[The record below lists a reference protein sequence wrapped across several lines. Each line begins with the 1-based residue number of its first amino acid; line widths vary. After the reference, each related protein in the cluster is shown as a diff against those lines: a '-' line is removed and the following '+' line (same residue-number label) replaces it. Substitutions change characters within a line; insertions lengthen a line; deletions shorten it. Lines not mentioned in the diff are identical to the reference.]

1 MCGNNEH
8 EAETGQVVALR
19 NKDACAVVSCS
30 SFCAGKFCGDEDMP
44 TELSELEDDVPAASE
59 DGVALSL
66 SGGGYRAMVFHVG
79 ALWRLNEVGLLGK
92 LTRISSVSGGS
103 ITAGALALAWKNLNF
118 QNGIAKLFGDFVAQI
133 RKMADTNV
141 DVGAVI
147 GGILLPGTISD
158 RVAEAYDE
166 VLFKGATLQDLPD
179 DTGRKAPRFVINAT
193 NVQTAALW
201 RFSRPF
207 MGDYRVGLIHNP
219 DVKLSSAVAA
229 SSAFPPILSP
239 ATLRLTQK
247 VVATEGAD
255 LNQAPYT
262 QVAILSDGGVYD
274 NLGLETVKRFT
285 TLLVSDA
292 GQKIAPEPEPHEDWA
307 RHSLRI
313 LDTIDNQ
320 VRSLRRRQ
328 LIELLQEARPYRH
341 LLGNPYQFRRL
352 QTDGGSTRLRPQKSN
367 SSCGN
372 SDPPAEHATR
382 AAGQA
387 HKLGLR
393 GMRCSI
399 ANLHRRDIEFE
410 ARYFDYPAYK
420 ISVTRRVLMGA
431 DNTSRSVLL
440 AFLGRLNEECIPR
453 FQFRR
458 QTICFSKHIFCHVQ
472 CRTDLFR

>member
-1 MCGNNEH
+1 
-8 EAETGQVVALR
+8 
-19 NKDACAVVSCS
+19 
-30 SFCAGKFCGDEDMP
+30 MP
-44 TELSELEDDVPAASE
+44 TELSEPKDDLPAASE

-79 ALWRLNEVGLLGK
+79 ALWRLNEVGLLAR

-118 QNGIAKLFGDFVAQI
+118 QNGIAKRFDDFVAQI

-166 VLFKGATLQDLPD
+166 VLFKGAKLQDLPD

-201 RFSRPF
+201 RFSRPY

-247 VVATEGAD
+247 VIATQGAD

-313 LDTIDNQ
+313 LDTVDNQ
-320 VRSLRRRQ
+320 VRSLRKRQ
-328 LIELLQEARPYRH
+328 LIESYQRGDHTGTYWGIRTDFADYKLAADP
-341 LLGNPYQFRRL
+341 LGCAHRNPIPL
-352 QTDGGSTRLRPQKSN
+352 AEIPTRLERMPRTQQDKLMN
-367 SSCGN
+367 WGYAIC
-372 SDPPAEHATR
+372 DAALR
-382 AAGQA
+382 AHIDAA
-387 HKLGLR
+387 LSAKLGI
-393 GMRCSI
+393 SI
-399 ANLHRRDIEFE
+399 TPPTKFPLANE
-410 ARYFDYPAYK
+410 Y
-420 ISVTRRVLMGA
+420 
-431 DNTSRSVLL
+431 
-440 AFLGRLNEECIPR
+440 
-453 FQFRR
+453 
-458 QTICFSKHIFCHVQ
+458 
-472 CRTDLFR
+472 